1 MLPIKEAKKK
11 LTLQG
16 WLIGVSS
23 GQNGVAVPSLLMTAT
38 LTCLATE
45 MGWELM
51 LLALNIMPGQF
62 TGK

>member
-23 GQNGVAVPSLLMTAT
+23 GQNGVAAPSLLMSAT
-38 LTCLATE
+38 LTSLATE

-51 LLALNIMPGQF
+51 LLALNIMLGQF

>member
-1 MLPIKEAKKK
+1 MLPIKEAKTK
-11 LTLQG
+11 LTPQG

-38 LTCLATE
+38 LTRLATE

>member
-16 WLIGVSS
+16 WLIAVSS

-38 LTCLATE
+38 LTHLATE